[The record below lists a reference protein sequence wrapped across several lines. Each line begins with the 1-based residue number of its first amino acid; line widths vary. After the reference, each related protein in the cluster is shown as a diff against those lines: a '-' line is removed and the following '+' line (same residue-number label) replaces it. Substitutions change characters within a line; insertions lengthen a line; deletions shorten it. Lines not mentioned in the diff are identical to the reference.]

1 MASPESLPESPP
13 AAQRPPTGL
22 SFGDG
27 FQFGCGFF
35 MAGMIVTVILALAL
49 SLLAL
54 ALSAT
59 GFSLL
64 NNLLG

>member
-1 MASPESLPESPP
+1 MASPESLPEPLSP
-13 AAQRPPTGL
+13 QRLPTGL

-35 MAGMIVTVILALAL
+35 MAGLLVAIIFLLL
-49 SLLAL
+49 LGLLAL

-59 GFSLL
+59 GFGLVSSLF
-64 NNLLG
+64 G